1 VLLSTSSSNIKDF
14 PDSNKNPIWKKV
26 ICIGDKPP
34 AMVVVI
40 DESIV
45 KQLHID
51 EESWLEQIAISGGI
65 FLKLSSKKIPQEAS
79 SWV

>member
-65 FLKLSSKKIPQEAS
+65 FLKLSSKKIPQEALR
-79 SWV
+79 V